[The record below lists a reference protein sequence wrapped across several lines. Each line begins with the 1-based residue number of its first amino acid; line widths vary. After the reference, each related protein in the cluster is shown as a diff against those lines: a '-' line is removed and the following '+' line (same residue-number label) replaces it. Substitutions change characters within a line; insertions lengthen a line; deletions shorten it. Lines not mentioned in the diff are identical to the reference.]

1 MIQPSQEKHLHVR
14 LRDFLLRKNNPAVPL
29 KYSTSLSPGKS
40 IRCLSKVR
48 VFIIN
53 SEGVSVMACPLLPI
67 DTWRKSSATGQ
78 RRVLVQLSRA
88 DQATVKVIC
97 PNHRRGVSGPERVR
111 RRVHLVRWDCALSI
125 RCGRIVYVLLSTAAA
140 AGRETYRLSC
150 GLTVYRIYRRISVL
164 QMRPKLLSSYGTR
177 RLTAPPRSPRRVL
190 SKHLPVPSPTLRKKI
205 ALFIGVFFNA

>member
-1 MIQPSQEKHLHVR
+1 MIQPSQEQHLHVR

-29 KYSTSLSPGKS
+29 KYSTSLSP
-40 IRCLSKVR
+40 
-48 VFIIN
+48 
-53 SEGVSVMACPLLPI
+53 A
-67 DTWRKSSATGQ
+67 GQ

-140 AGRETYRLSC
+140 AGRETYRLCC
-150 GLTVYRIYRRISVL
+150 GLTVYRIHRRISVL
-164 QMRPKLLSSYGTR
+164 QMRPKLLSSTD
-177 RLTAPPRSPRRVL
+177 TAV
-190 SKHLPVPSPTLRKKI
+190 I
-205 ALFIGVFFNA
+205 F